1 MEDFMRIEERK
12 REHLWWMN
20 ENEESLHDG
29 SKLEEAY
36 DPKRLKPGYDG
47 RNGPDVKTLYA
58 KKGEAR
64 FDKLGANGGDNQ
76 EVSKPKKG
84 AADTKDL
91 SVKERRMREFEDEEG
106 MDNLEGEGMGGE
118 GIDDDV
124 PPEMEEP
131 MDDEFGDEE
140 GMEGEGEGGDEV
152 ADEVTV
158 EIQGQRFKLVPE
170 EPEEGMEG
178 DEFGDE
184 EFGDEGGQ
192 GLNTEPPPMGQ
203 VEPEDDDV
211 EFPEAAPRKRVMK
224 ESAKS
229 KKEKANYVRKLLK
242 MKDFAESEL
251 KELFTGDYVVTK
263 DQNGGLAGMN
273 FKPVTGDTKYAVV
286 ARAATGDQYTV
297 TDSKSPYEPG
307 SDSKGQ
313 TGGGKVNKLAAPT
326 VESFKKWLQS
336 TYLNEEEVGAEDGQ
350 NDPGKDSQDFNKEDL
365 FGQVTPISPLDPKD
379 YPAQPEM
386 VGMGNPGKQ
395 SKQDANPVSDTTVM
409 TMAKTARAGE
419 STTTTKARLEAVK
432 RARVARRQQES
443 AIVKPDGKVSVL
455 DEELDFKKLMNGDYS
470 HLSE

>member
-1 MEDFMRIEERK
+1 MRIEERK
-12 REHLWWMN
+12 RQHEWWMN
-20 ENEESLHDG
+20 EGEEELHDG

-64 FDKLGANGGDNQ
+64 FDKLGADGGDNQ

-91 SVKERRMREFEDEEG
+91 SVKEQKLREFEDEQG
-106 MDNLEGEGMGGE
+106 MDNLESDGGM
-118 GIDDDV
+118 DDDI
-124 PPEMEEP
+124 PPEMDEP
-131 MDDEFGDEE
+131 IDQDEFEDE
-140 GMEGEGEGGDEV
+140 GMEGKGEGDV

-158 EIQGQRFKLVPE
+158 EIEGQKYKLVPI

-184 EFGDEGGQ
+184 MGDEGFSDEGGQ
-192 GLNTEPPPMGQ
+192 GLNTEPPPTG
-203 VEPEDDDV
+203 EIGPEDDDV

-229 KKEKANYVRKLLK
+229 MKEKANYVRKLLK

-263 DQNGGLAGMN
+263 GQDGGLAGMD

-286 ARAATGDQYTV
+286 ARAASGDQYTV

-307 SDSKGQ
+307 SESKGQ

-336 TYLNEEEVGAEDGQ
+336 TYLNEEEVGTEDNQ
-350 NDPGKDSQDFNKEDL
+350 NDPGKDAQDFNNEDL
-365 FGQVTPISPLDPKD
+365 FGQVTPVSPLDPKD

-386 VGMGNPGKQ
+386 VGMGNPGHQ
-395 SKQDANPVSDTTVM
+395 SKQDTNPVSDTTVM

-419 STTTTKARLEAVK
+419 STATTKARLEAGK
-432 RARVARRQQES
+432 RARIARRQQES
-443 AIVKPDGKVSVL
+443 AAVKPDGKVEIL
-455 DEELDFKKLMNGDYS
+455 NEELDFKKLLNGEY
-470 HLSE
+470 

>member
-1 MEDFMRIEERK
+1 MEDFMKIEER
-12 REHLWWMN
+12 EVTHLWWMN
-20 ENEESLHDG
+20 EGEEKLHNG

-64 FDKLGANGGDNQ
+64 FDKLGADGGDNQ
-76 EVSKPKKG
+76 GVSKPKKG
-84 AADTKDL
+84 AADTAEL
-91 SVKERRMREFEDEEG
+91 NVKEKRIREFEDEQG
-106 MDNLEGEGMGGE
+106 MDNLESDGGM
-118 GIDDDV
+118 DDDV

-140 GMEGEGEGGDEV
+140 GMEGGDEV

-170 EPEEGMEG
+170 EPEEGMG

-184 EFGDEGGQ
+184 EMGDEGFSDEGGQ
-192 GLNTEPPPMGQ
+192 GLNTEGPPTEGMGM
-203 VEPEDDDV
+203 EPEEDDV
-211 EFPEAAPRKRVMK
+211 EFPHNESAPRARRRVK
-224 ESAKS
+224 ESASS
-229 KKEKANYVRKLLK
+229 KKEAADYVRKLLK
-242 MKDFAESEL
+242 MKAFAESEL
-251 KELFTGDYVVTK
+251 NELFTGDYVVTK
-263 DQNGGLAGMN
+263 GENGGLAGLD

-286 ARAATGDQYTV
+286 ARAASGDQYTV

-307 SDSKGQ
+307 SESKGQ
-313 TGGGKVNKLAAPT
+313 TGGGKVNKLAAASK
-326 VESFKKWLQS
+326 ESFKRWLQQS
-336 TYLNEEEVGAEDGQ
+336 YLNEEEVGTEDSQ
-350 NDPGKDSQDFNKEDL
+350 NDPGKDSDDFNKEDL

-395 SKQDANPVSDTTVM
+395 SKQDGNPVSDTTVM

-419 STTTTKARLEAVK
+419 STATTKARLEAVK
-432 RARVARRQQES
+432 RARIARRQQES
-443 AIVKPDGKVSVL
+443 AAVKPDGKVEIL
-455 DEELDFKKLMNGDYS
+455 NEELDFKKLLNGEY
-470 HLSE
+470 